1 MRPSLSRPFCPTPR
15 SCIRCFLLFSRGP
28 CVRVPFSPGGRG
40 VPTQHNSTT
49 NLRSAPSF
57 FLLSL
62 PLACVCA
69 CRPQVARSRIAAK
82 QPRAAVV
89 VDPATDIP
97 ASGTFV
103 GSQQRC
109 DLAAA
114 ACWGQLVRASWVT
127 GSQNYLASYPQC
139 GEEGFQR
146 LMAGPLHCAM
156 IMCRHRCGA
165 LHGAC
170 H

>member
-1 MRPSLSRPFCPTPR
+1 MRPSLSLSSFLPDAQIMHPMFSTVLPR
-15 SCIRCFLLFSRGP
+15 AVRACALFT
-28 CVRVPFSPGGRG
+28 RG
-40 VPTQHNSTT
+40 VPTQIHHEPP
-49 NLRSAPSF
+49 LRSFSF

-62 PLACVCA
+62 PLACRHVCA